1 MRYTDYDEYS
11 ETDKF
16 LDKLFREDAEFGW
29 SCEKPQDGMEPSM
42 NITVVKQDGE
52 AEITYIKSIISEFN
66 EKFSEILDKCESLP
80 DERMSHTYSFT
91 KNELISRLISMSN
104 QLDDILVD
112 MDQYS
117 AVPTSGNV
125 TTAIIGGGMPIG
137 EPMF

>member
-1 MRYTDYDEYS
+1 MRYTDYDDYS

-16 LDKLFREDAEFGW
+16 LDKLFKEDAEFGW
-29 SCEKPQDGMEPSM
+29 SCERPHDDMEPSM

-80 DERMSHTYSFT
+80 DERKAHTYSFT

-104 QLDDILVD
+104 QLDDIIVD
-112 MDQYS
+112 IDQYAGTS
-117 AVPTSGNV
+117 MSGNI
-125 TTAIIGGGMPIG
+125 TTAIIGSGIPTTQ
-137 EPMF
+137 PMF